1 MAENSLQ
8 QMLSS
13 VMANP
18 EAMAML
24 TRLLGGDEGQETAET
39 SSQEEADVP
48 KEVDT
53 ATPEDTAPV
62 GLLTRGHSRKGGGR
76 RELFLAMR
84 PYLSKRRCASVDRML
99 RAMELYEI
107 IEETQLLKGGK

>member
-1 MAENSLQ
+1 MAENSLG
-8 QMLSS
+8 QMLSA
-13 VMANP
+13 VMENP
-18 EAMAML
+18 DALAML
-24 TRLLGGDEGQETAET
+24 TRLLGGAGETEVTEAPT
-39 SSQEEADVP
+39 QEEAAPTPD
-48 KEVDT
+48 EAGE
-53 ATPEDTAPV
+53 ATPV
-62 GLLTRGHSRKGGGR
+62 GLFSHGHSRRGSSR